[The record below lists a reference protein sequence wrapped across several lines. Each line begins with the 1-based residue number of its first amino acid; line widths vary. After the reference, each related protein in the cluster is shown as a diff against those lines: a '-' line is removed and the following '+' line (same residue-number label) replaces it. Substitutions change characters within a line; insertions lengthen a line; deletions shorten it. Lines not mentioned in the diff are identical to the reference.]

1 MLTFANC
8 LLVARTVLF
17 ALMAALSGAAFA
29 APSSAIEP
37 PAASEAKQRHARLGS
52 ILSGVVA
59 AYERDLQSAS
69 SGDPKALAAGAAV
82 RDAASRSAAGRA
94 PMSQGASVAVTFRI
108 DDPSKIEALTRFLK
122 ESGGDPRNVG
132 EDYVEAYVPVALLV
146 DASQQPGVRRVQAII
161 PPRPKRGP
169 VTSQG
174 VAVHG
179 ADRWHALG
187 ITGQGIKVGVL
198 DTGFSGFR
206 ALMGSELPASVVARC
221 YREMGRYTSD
231 LEDCKNELFEGD
243 VHGTAVSETLLDV
256 APDVSL
262 YIADPETKGDLK
274 NTVDWMAAQGVQVI
288 NFSQSWEW
296 DGPGD
301 GTSPFSDS
309 PLNTADAAIEKG
321 AVWVTAAGNE
331 ADRIWFGA
339 FGDLDDD
346 GYHEFDDDPQRDI
359 CVAPG
364 GRVLPE
370 AVCRRARNE
379 RVCSA
384 NIAGSISVQLR
395 WQGQWGS
402 GARLADLDLY
412 VYEWWGDG
420 PGFQPLA
427 KSEVDQNAPG
437 MEVPIE
443 YLEYEGDDDTLC
455 VFVRR
460 SDSRPVADPD
470 WIQVLVLGGQALG
483 GNEYTRWGSIGN
495 PAESANPGLLAVG
508 AAYYSSH
515 EQAIEGFSSRGP
527 APDGRLKPDI
537 VGVDGTVSAAWGS
550 SFQGTSNATPHVAGL
565 AALVRQAYPG
575 YGPHEVA
582 SYLKRNASPRDRED
596 WVLQDPLPHPNNV
609 WGYGL
614 AGLPPL
620 HGWHSERMVA
630 GEGDR
635 RLPLSRYFPAADADA
650 TFEAASSDPRLL
662 AVAVRQGAVVLTP
675 LGEGWTTVTLRARL
689 GDGSYQTVLIA
700 TSVRANHAP
709 EAAAELP
716 ELALAVGETRTVDIA
731 GAFVDPDGDWLTYS
745 AWSSDESVATA
756 SAFGTQLRVRGE
768 GVGVAEIG
776 LRATDVGRLSAT
788 RRLPA
793 TVGPALTLADAEAAE
808 GATARLAVE
817 LSMPRATATTFRW
830 RVVAD
835 ADTTTADADAGEHS
849 DASGETTIPAGET
862 STEIEVRIV
871 DDEEIEPARE
881 WFEVVIEAPADGCC
895 GLRRARARVAVL
907 EGVCDRTP
915 AVADALRGDAA
926 CTAPT
931 PAALTS
937 HIRLAVTDAVTL
949 RAGDLQGLAGLQ
961 WLDLSGNDLATLPDG
976 AFAGAE
982 GLRELDLSGNALTT
996 LPPQPFAALP
1006 RLRVLDLSGNAFAT
1020 LPTGLFAGL
1029 SLREASLADNPGA
1042 PFALAAELARTDADP
1057 WADGPATVEARLPAG
1072 APFPMRLPLTAA
1084 PVADGLPTMLDIP
1097 AGATAAEPFAASAP
1111 PAGVLALRTGA
1122 ATLPPPVCG
1131 AEWPFRPCFRGL
1143 APMPGP
1149 ALTLFR
1155 RPPRAL
1161 PAPEPEA
1168 LVGDDLRLALTSL
1181 IAAGDGALRWQAT
1194 SSDESVAT
1202 VRVVGGDLLVE
1213 PELGAEGTTEIV
1225 LVARD
1230 SAGLTATVRFEV
1242 RVEFY
1247 AATRQSAG
1255 WRNALRTLT
1264 PAAL

>member
-1 MLTFANC
+1 M
-8 LLVARTVLF
+8 VAFT
-17 ALMAALSGAAFA
+17 GAAFA
-29 APSSAIEP
+29 APAGALEP
-37 PAASEAKQRHARLGS
+37 PAAGKAKQRHGRLGP

-179 ADRWHALG
+179 ADRWHAVG
-187 ITGQGIKVGVL
+187 ITGKGIKVGVL
-198 DTGFSGFR
+198 DVGFSGFR

-221 YREMGRYTSD
+221 YKDMGRYTSD
-231 LEDCKNELFEGD
+231 LEDCYEDNA
-243 VHGTAVSETLLDV
+243 HGTTVSETLLDV

-301 GTSPFSDS
+301 GTSPFGDS
-309 PLNTADAAIEKG
+309 PLNTADTAIEKG
-321 AVWVTAAGNE
+321 AVWVAAAGNE
-331 ADRIWFGA
+331 ALATWFGA
-339 FGDLDDD
+339 FRDLDDD
-346 GYHEFDDDPQRDI
+346 GNHEFDDAGGFYDEHN
-359 CVAPG
+359 CVIF
-364 GRVLPE
+364 LSE
-370 AVCRRARNE
+370 
-379 RVCSA
+379 
-384 NIAGSISVQLR
+384 SIWVQLR

-402 GARLADLDLY
+402 GAQLADLDLY
-412 VYEWWGDG
+412 LYSRWSLDG
-420 PGFQPLA
+420 LGPPYLVA
-427 KSEVDQNAPG
+427 KSEVDQNTPG

-443 YLEYEGDDDTLC
+443 YLEYDGLEQTLC
-455 VFVRR
+455 VVVRR
-460 SDSRPVADPD
+460 ADGRPVADPD
-470 WIQVLVLGGQALG
+470 WIQLIILSPEDLG
-483 GNEYTRWGSIGN
+483 NPTRWGSMGN

-508 AAYYSSH
+508 AASHADH
-515 EQAIEGFSSRGP
+515 EQRIRTYSSRGP
-527 APDGRLKPDI
+527 APDGRIKPDI
-537 VGVDGTVSAAWGS
+537 VGVDGADTSSGS
-550 SFQGTSNATPHVAGL
+550 LSGTSYASPHVAGL

-575 YGPHEVA
+575 YRPREVA
-582 SYLKRNASPRDRED
+582 AYLKANASRRDRED
-596 WVLQDPLPHPNNV
+596 WLFRPDPLPHPNNV
-609 WGYGL
+609 WGYGV
-614 AGLPPL
+614 AALPPL

-635 RLPLSRYFPAADADA
+635 HLPLAGYFPAADADA

-662 AVAVRQGAVVLTP
+662 AVSVRQGAVVLTP
-675 LGEGWTTVTLRARL
+675 LGEGWATVTLRARL
-689 GDGSYQTVLIA
+689 GDGSQETVLIA

-709 EAAAELP
+709 EAAGELP

-731 GAFVDPDGDWLTYS
+731 DAFVDPDGDALTYS

-756 SAFGTQLRVRGE
+756 SAFGAQLRVRGE

-788 RRLPA
+788 RRLPV
-793 TVGPALTLADAEAAE
+793 TVGPALTLADAEAPE
-808 GATARLAVE
+808 GGTARIAVE

-830 RVVAD
+830 RVVANAD
-835 ADTTTADADAGEHS
+835 ATTADADAGEHG
-849 DASGETTIPAGET
+849 DASGEATIPAGET
-862 STEIEVRIV
+862 STEIEVRIA
-871 DDEEIEPARE
+871 DDQDIEPARE

-895 GLRRARARVAVL
+895 ALRRARARVAVL

-915 AVADALRGDAA
+915 AVAAALRGDAT
-926 CTAPT
+926 CTVPT
-931 PAALTS
+931 PAALAS
-937 HIRLAVTDAVTL
+937 HIRLAVTSAATL
-949 RAGDLQGLAGLQ
+949 RAGDFQGLASLQ
-961 WLDLSGNDLATLPDG
+961 WLDLSGNDLATLPEG
-976 AFAGAE
+976 ALAGAA
-982 GLRELDLSGNALTT
+982 GLRELDLSRNALTT

-1006 RLRVLDLSGNAFAT
+1006 RLRVLDLSGNAFTA
-1020 LPTGLFAGL
+1020 LPTGLFVGL